1 MTRNMPKKIRVRIF
15 VEERNDGM
23 VWVPYKTLIGHTIKG
38 RSIISRQ
45 GEQVHCFEEF
55 ETKTEAVEAAKRRA
69 WIRLMELFGD
79 VDEVETAWE
88 VVHERGPEL
97 VVDTDAKAF
106 QAIGAEAV
114 ATAAA

>member
-23 VWVPYKTLIGHTIKG
+23 VWVPYKTLIGHTISG
-38 RSIISRQ
+38 RAISGCL

-55 ETKTEAVEAAKRRA
+55 ETKTEAVETAKRLA

-79 VDEVETAWE
+79 VDELATAWE
-88 VVHERGPEL
+88 VVHEHGPEL
-97 VVDTDAKAF
+97 VVDTDAETF

>member
-1 MTRNMPKKIRVRIF
+1 
-15 VEERNDGM
+15 M

-88 VVHERGPEL
+88 VVHECGPQL
-97 VVDTDAKAF
+97 VVDTDAEAF

>member
-23 VWVPYKTLIGHTIKG
+23 VWVPYKTLIGHTIRG
-38 RSIISRQ
+38 REIIGRL

-55 ETKTEAVEAAKRRA
+55 ETQAEAVEAAKRLA

-88 VVHERGPEL
+88 VVHERGPQL
-97 VVDTDAKAF
+97 VVDTDAEAF

>member
-1 MTRNMPKKIRVRIF
+1 MTRDMLKKARVRIF

-23 VWVPYKTLIGHTIKG
+23 VWVPYKTLIGHTIS
-38 RSIISRQ
+38 RAIIGFP
-45 GEQVHCFEEF
+45 GEQVHRLEEF
-55 ETKTEAVEAAKRRA
+55 ETKTDAVEAAKRRA

-79 VDEVETAWE
+79 IDEVEIAWE

-97 VVDTDAKAF
+97 VAVTDEDPL

>member
-1 MTRNMPKKIRVRIF
+1 M
-15 VEERNDGM
+15 
-23 VWVPYKTLIGHTIKG
+23 
-38 RSIISRQ
+38 
-45 GEQVHCFEEF
+45 HCFEEF
-55 ETKTEAVEAAKRRA
+55 ETKAEAVEAAKRLA

-97 VVDTDAKAF
+97 VVDAD
-106 QAIGAEAV
+106 AEALAEVV